1 MHTKLAL
8 AVIAI
13 TAPTFMYGQ
22 NENSGP
28 TSTELTINTNKPTP
42 GIRPHDTEDQ
52 TVTCT
57 YLNGTV
63 GFTFSVPE
71 GPASV
76 KLREVFSN
84 TVLSFSIDTGSD
96 MPVHTG
102 NLCGT
107 YEITVTT
114 FKNTYTGYITL
125 L

>member
-8 AVIAI
+8 VVIAI

-22 NENSGP
+22 DENSGP
-28 TSTELTINTNKPTP
+28 TSTELTSVNKEP
-42 GIRPHDTEDQ
+42 GFRPHDTDDQ

-57 YLNGTV
+57 YLNGTA

-71 GPASV
+71 GPATV

-84 TVLSFSIDTGSD
+84 TVLTFGIDTGSD
-96 MPVHTG
+96 MPVYTG
-102 NLCGT
+102 TLCGT

-114 FKNTYTGYITL
+114 FKNTYTGYITVL
-125 L
+125 

>member
-28 TSTELTINTNKPTP
+28 TSTELTSDKNKPNF
-42 GIRPHDTEDQ
+42 RPHDTDDQ

-71 GPASV
+71 GPATV

-84 TVLSFSIDTGSD
+84 TVLTFGIDTGSD
-96 MPVHTG
+96 MPVYTG
-102 NLCGT
+102 TLCGT
-107 YEITVTT
+107 YEISVTT
-114 FKNTYTGYITL
+114 FKNTYTGYITVL
-125 L
+125 